1 MDRKFTNEELE
12 QALRELKMKKS
23 PGPDQVTN
31 EMLVNLGNGMK
42 RKLLQLF
49 NTSWRSGRIPQA
61 WKEATMTPIHKQ
73 GKSKDK
79 AESYRPISLLSCL
92 CKTMERMVNTR
103 LTWYLENNN
112 ILIEEQAGFRKG
124 RCTEDQITL
133 ISQSIEDGF
142 QEKKNTVAVWID
154 MEKAFDR
161 VWKKGLSYK
170 LQKYGITGKMHQW
183 ITEYLRKRKAR
194 VKIQEHLS
202 RCHIL
207 KEGVPQGS
215 VLSPTLFSIYINDI
229 QSVIPKGVNA
239 ALYADDLAIWTIEE
253 NIGTAKVRL
262 QNALENLNMWT
273 QDWIMKANAKKTTF
287 TIFTLSTKKPTVT
300 LTLDGQKLIEENNP
314 KYLGITFD
322 PRLTWKTHIDTCHQ
336 KGLTRTCI
344 LRKLAGLEWGADSNI
359 LKMTYTGYVRPVLEY
374 GVTSWGMA
382 AKSNVQKV
390 ISVQNQNLRI
400 ITGGMKSTP
409 IRIMESQSQIESM
422 LDRRDRKLLT
432 ERTKYKVQPT
442 SKMHKRINNLNKGRL
457 KRSSFAIESKL
468 IETENE
474 IIQEIKNLTP
484 LETHA
489 STPPWEKQPQIE
501 IRSHIRT
508 IESKHKHSDLELKDL
523 TSTYLN
529 ENLPKE
535 EWIRVYTDGSA
546 ENAVT
551 NGGSG
556 VYIEMPDGKTTE
568 SSIPTGTHCS
578 NYRAELEAIME
589 ALTIL
594 GRITPSIPQAK
605 AVILSDSRSALE
617 KLEVLRG
624 AERQQL
630 AKGFKNAVQNTQS
643 LVLQWIPAHCGIE
656 GNERAD
662 SLAKEGSQLEQIERD
677 LMYSEVKTI
686 IKNSM
691 KNKWKE
697 SHPEFNRQD
706 GVHQLDRR
714 GQTTIF
720 RLRAG
725 HNRLRHHMNR
735 VFKVGETNLCSCGEA
750 AETAEHVLQNCQT
763 YDALRQSIWNE
774 AVDMTT
780 KLYGPP
786 HELERT
792 AAFIAKAGVA
802 V

>member
-1 MDRKFTNEELE
+1 
-12 QALRELKMKKS
+12 MKKS

-112 ILIEEQAGFRKG
+112 ILIEEQA
-124 RCTEDQITL
+124 
-133 ISQSIEDGF
+133 
-142 QEKKNTVAVWID
+142 
-154 MEKAFDR
+154 
-161 VWKKGLSYK
+161 
-170 LQKYGITGKMHQW
+170 
-183 ITEYLRKRKAR
+183 
-194 VKIQEHLS
+194 
-202 RCHIL
+202 
-207 KEGVPQGS
+207 
-215 VLSPTLFSIYINDI
+215 
-229 QSVIPKGVNA
+229 
-239 ALYADDLAIWTIEE
+239 
-253 NIGTAKVRL
+253 
-262 QNALENLNMWT
+262 
-273 QDWIMKANAKKTTF
+273 
-287 TIFTLSTKKPTVT
+287 
-300 LTLDGQKLIEENNP
+300 DGQKLIEENNP

-359 LKMTYTGYVRPVLEY
+359 LKKTYTGYVRPVLEY

-409 IRIMESQSQIESM
+409 ICIMESQSQIESM
-422 LDRRDRKLLT
+422 LDQRDRKLLT
-432 ERTKYKVQPT
+432 ERTKYKAQPT
-442 SKMHKRINNLNKGRL
+442 SKMLKRINNLNKGRL
-457 KRSSFAIESKL
+457 KRSSFAKESKL

-529 ENLPKE
+529 ENFPKE

-568 SSIPTGTHCS
+568 SSIPTGIHCS

-605 AVILSDSRSALE
+605 AVILSDSRSVLE

-630 AKGFKNAVQNTQS
+630 AKGFKNVVQNTQS

-686 IKNSM
+686 IKT
-691 KNKWKE
+691 
-697 SHPEFNRQD
+697 
-706 GVHQLDRR
+706 V
-714 GQTTIF
+714 
-720 RLRAG
+720 
-725 HNRLRHHMNR
+725 
-735 VFKVGETNLCSCGEA
+735 
-750 AETAEHVLQNCQT
+750 
-763 YDALRQSIWNE
+763 
-774 AVDMTT
+774 
-780 KLYGPP
+780 
-786 HELERT
+786 
-792 AAFIAKAGVA
+792 
-802 V
+802 

>member
-1 MDRKFTNEELE
+1 MARKNSQPQPRKRWKQTMESSGNPKWGEIESGPIVLEKEGTTVTGKEAANVFIKQYAGVSDIEINKDRRRQVNLDILELKEAPHGLKDTEMDRKFTNEELE

-31 EMLVNLGNGMK
+31 EMLVNLGNEMK

-112 ILIEEQAGFRKG
+112 ILIEEQA
-124 RCTEDQITL
+124 
-133 ISQSIEDGF
+133 
-142 QEKKNTVAVWID
+142 
-154 MEKAFDR
+154 
-161 VWKKGLSYK
+161 
-170 LQKYGITGKMHQW
+170 
-183 ITEYLRKRKAR
+183 
-194 VKIQEHLS
+194 
-202 RCHIL
+202 
-207 KEGVPQGS
+207 
-215 VLSPTLFSIYINDI
+215 
-229 QSVIPKGVNA
+229 VIPKGVNA
-239 ALYADDLAIWTIEE
+239 ALYADDLAIWTTEE
-253 NIGTAKVRL
+253 NIRTAKVRL

-359 LKMTYTGYVRPVLEY
+359 LKKTYTGYVRPVLEY

-432 ERTKYKVQPT
+432 ERTKYKAQPT

-457 KRSSFAIESKL
+457 KRSSFAKESKL

-508 IESKHKHSDLELKDL
+508 IE
-523 TSTYLN
+523 
-529 ENLPKE
+529 
-535 EWIRVYTDGSA
+535 
-546 ENAVT
+546 
-551 NGGSG
+551 
-556 VYIEMPDGKTTE
+556 
-568 SSIPTGTHCS
+568 
-578 NYRAELEAIME
+578 
-589 ALTIL
+589 
-594 GRITPSIPQAK
+594 
-605 AVILSDSRSALE
+605 E

-677 LMYSEVKTI
+677 LMCSEVKTI

-720 RLRAG
+720 RLRTG

-786 HELERT
+786 HELERM
-792 AAFIAKAGVA
+792 AAFIAKAGIA

>member
-1 MDRKFTNEELE
+1 
-12 QALRELKMKKS
+12 MKKS

-61 WKEATMTPIHKQ
+61 WKEANMTPIHKQ

-202 RCHIL
+202 RCHTL

-229 QSVIPKGVNA
+229 QSTS
-239 ALYADDLAIWTIEE
+239 LL
-253 NIGTAKVRL
+253 
-262 QNALENLNMWT
+262 
-273 QDWIMKANAKKTTF
+273 
-287 TIFTLSTKKPTVT
+287 TKKPTVT

-336 KGLTRTCI
+336 KRLTRTCI

-359 LKMTYTGYVRPVLEY
+359 LKKTYTGYVRLVLEY
-374 GVTSWGMA
+374 GVTSWRMA

-409 IRIMESQSQIESM
+409 IGIMESQSQIESM

-432 ERTKYKVQPT
+432 ERTKYKAQPT

-457 KRSSFAIESKL
+457 KRSSFAKESKL

-529 ENLPKE
+529 ENFPKE
-535 EWIRVYTDGSA
+535 EWITVYTDGSA

-568 SSIPTGTHCS
+568 SSIPTGIHCS

-605 AVILSDSRSALE
+605 AVILSDSRSVLE

-691 KNKWKE
+691 NNKWKE

-720 RLRAG
+720 RLRTG
-725 HNRLRHHMNR
+725 YNRLRHHMNR

-792 AAFIAKAGVA
+792 AAFIAKAGIA

>member
-1 MDRKFTNEELE
+1 M
-12 QALRELKMKKS
+12 
-23 PGPDQVTN
+23 
-31 EMLVNLGNGMK
+31 
-42 RKLLQLF
+42 
-49 NTSWRSGRIPQA
+49 
-61 WKEATMTPIHKQ
+61 
-73 GKSKDK
+73 
-79 AESYRPISLLSCL
+79 
-92 CKTMERMVNTR
+92 
-103 LTWYLENNN
+103 
-112 ILIEEQAGFRKG
+112 
-124 RCTEDQITL
+124 
-133 ISQSIEDGF
+133 
-142 QEKKNTVAVWID
+142 
-154 MEKAFDR
+154 
-161 VWKKGLSYK
+161 
-170 LQKYGITGKMHQW
+170 
-183 ITEYLRKRKAR
+183 
-194 VKIQEHLS
+194 
-202 RCHIL
+202 
-207 KEGVPQGS
+207 
-215 VLSPTLFSIYINDI
+215 
-229 QSVIPKGVNA
+229 
-239 ALYADDLAIWTIEE
+239 
-253 NIGTAKVRL
+253 
-262 QNALENLNMWT
+262 
-273 QDWIMKANAKKTTF
+273 
-287 TIFTLSTKKPTVT
+287 
-300 LTLDGQKLIEENNP
+300 
-314 KYLGITFD
+314 
-322 PRLTWKTHIDTCHQ
+322 
-336 KGLTRTCI
+336 
-344 LRKLAGLEWGADSNI
+344 
-359 LKMTYTGYVRPVLEY
+359 
-374 GVTSWGMA
+374 
-382 AKSNVQKV
+382 
-390 ISVQNQNLRI
+390 
-400 ITGGMKSTP
+400 
-409 IRIMESQSQIESM
+409 
-422 LDRRDRKLLT
+422 
-432 ERTKYKVQPT
+432 
-442 SKMHKRINNLNKGRL
+442 
-457 KRSSFAIESKL
+457 
-468 IETENE
+468 
-474 IIQEIKNLTP
+474 
-484 LETHA
+484 
-489 STPPWEKQPQIE
+489 
-501 IRSHIRT
+501 
-508 IESKHKHSDLELKDL
+508 ELKDL

-529 ENLPKE
+529 ENFPKE

-568 SSIPTGTHCS
+568 SSIPTGIHCS

-720 RLRAG
+720 RLRTG

-763 YDALRQSIWNE
+763 YDVLRQSIWNE

-792 AAFIAKAGVA
+792 AAFIAKAGIA